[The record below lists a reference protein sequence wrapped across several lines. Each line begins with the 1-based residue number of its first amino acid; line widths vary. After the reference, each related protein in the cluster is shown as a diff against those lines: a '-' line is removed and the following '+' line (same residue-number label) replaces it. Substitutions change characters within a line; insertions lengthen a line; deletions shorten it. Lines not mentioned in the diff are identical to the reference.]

1 MPDNAAPHVEVAGY
15 ALGKLDDDET
25 VAFEAHLAEC
35 DDCRREL
42 EELRGLPELLARAAP
57 PVQLPATLRTRTL
70 AAVREAAEEA
80 AEAGDAAGEL
90 LSPGL
95 RPAPELVPPPAEAAP
110 VELER
115 RRRMR
120 AGFAA
125 VGRRPWLATAVAAAL
140 LVLLSIPA
148 TLLLNRPATTELAL
162 VAADGGTAKGR
173 VLVTRTSGGRQFD
186 VRIEGLRPPKAGKL
200 YELWAVGAADTPD
213 EPQRVSLGTFTVPV
227 SGKVRL
233 RAFTAAPASIYAK
246 VGVTEEP
253 DNGNPAREGPVVLRP
268 GN

>member
-25 VAFEAHLAEC
+25 IAFEAHLAEC

-70 AAVREAAEEA
+70 TAVREAAEEA
-80 AEAGDAAGEL
+80 AEAGEL
-90 LSPGL
+90 PSPGL
-95 RPAPELVPPPAEAAP
+95 RPAPELVAPVEAAP

-120 AGFAA
+120 TRFAA

-140 LVLLSIPA
+140 VVLLSIPA

-162 VAADGGTAKGR
+162 VAAEGGTGKGR
-173 VLVTRTSGGRQFD
+173 VLVTKTSGGRTFD

-200 YELWAVGAADTPD
+200 YELWAVGAADAPD
-213 EPQRVSLGTFTVPV
+213 SPQRVSLGTFTVPV

-253 DNGNPAREGPVVLRP
+253 DNGNPAREGLVVLRP

>member
-15 ALGKLDDDET
+15 VLGKLDDDEL
-25 VAFEAHLAEC
+25 VAFEAHLAQC
-35 DDCRREL
+35 AACRQEL

-57 PVQLPATLRTRTL
+57 PVRLPVTLRARTL

-80 AEAGDAAGEL
+80 ADPGEAAGEL

-95 RPAPELVPPPAEAAP
+95 RPAPELVRPPLAPAEP
-110 VELER
+110 PR
-115 RRRMR
+115 RRRSR
-120 AGFAA
+120 LAA
-125 VGRRPWLATAVAAAL
+125 IGRRPWLAVAVAAAL
-140 LVLLSIPA
+140 VVLLSIPA
-148 TLLLNRPATTELAL
+148 SLILNRPATSELAL

-173 VLVTRTSGGRQFD
+173 VLVTRTSGGRTLD
-186 VRIEGLRPPKAGKL
+186 VRIQRLRPPRAGHL
-200 YELWAVGAADTPD
+200 YELWAVGTADSPQR
-213 EPQRVSLGTFTVPV
+213 PQRVSLGTFTVPA

-233 RAFTAAPASIYAK
+233 RAFTAAPESVYPK

-268 GN
+268 GG

>member
-57 PVQLPATLRTRTL
+57 PVQLPETLRTRTL
-70 AAVREAAEEA
+70 TAVRDA
-80 AEAGDAAGEL
+80 AEAAAAAGEL
-90 LSPGL
+90 PIQGL
-95 RPAPELVPPPAEAAP
+95 RPAPELVPAPAEEAP
-110 VELER
+110 VELAPR
-115 RRRMR
+115 RRIPARLV
-120 AGFAA
+120 AI
-125 VGRRPWLATAVAAAL
+125 GRRPWLAAAVAAAL
-140 LVLLSIPA
+140 VVLLAIPT
-148 TLLLNRPATTELAL
+148 TLLLNRPAPTTELAL
-162 VAADGGTAKGR
+162 VAAQGGAAKGR

-200 YELWAVGAADTPD
+200 YELWAVGAADTPGK
-213 EPQRVSLGTFTVPV
+213 PQRVSLGTFTVAV
-227 SGKVRL
+227 SGKVHL
-233 RAFTAAPASIYAK
+233 RAFTAAPESTYSK

-253 DNGNPAREGPVVLRP
+253 DNGNPAREGPIVLRP

>member
-57 PVQLPATLRTRTL
+57 PVRLPETLRTRTL
-70 AAVREAAEEA
+70 TAVRDAAEEA
-80 AEAGDAAGEL
+80 AAAGEL
-90 LSPGL
+90 PPQGL
-95 RPAPELVPPPAEAAP
+95 RPAPELVPAPAEAP

-115 RRRMR
+115 RRRRMP
-120 AGFAA
+120 APLAA
-125 VGRRPWLATAVAAAL
+125 IGRRPWLAAAVAAAL
-140 LVLLSIPA
+140 VVLLSVPA
-148 TLLLNRPATTELAL
+148 TLLLNRPETTELAL
-162 VAADGGTAKGR
+162 VAAQGGTAKGT
-173 VLVTRTSGGRQFD
+173 VLVTRTSAGRSFD
-186 VRIEGLRPPKAGKL
+186 VRIQGLRPPQAGKL
-200 YELWAVGAADTPD
+200 YELWAVGAADTRD
-213 EPQRVSLGTFTVPV
+213 KPQRVSLGTFTVPV
-227 SGKVRL
+227 SGRVHL
-233 RAFTAAPASIYAK
+233 RAFTAAPERIYAK

-253 DNGNPAREGPVVLRP
+253 DNGNPAREGPIVLRP

>member
-42 EELRGLPELLARAAP
+42 EELRELPELLARAAP
-57 PVQLPATLRTRTL
+57 PVQLPDTLRFRTL
-70 AAVREAAEEA
+70 AAVREAAEQA
-80 AEAGDAAGEL
+80 AEAGEL
-90 LSPGL
+90 PSPGL
-95 RPAPELVPPPAEAAP
+95 RAAPDLVPPVEARP
-110 VELER
+110 TELER
-115 RRRMR
+115 RRGRGR
-120 AGFAA
+120 FAA
-125 VGRRPWLATAVAAAL
+125 LGRRPLLATAVAAAL
-140 LVLLSIPA
+140 VVLLSIPA

-173 VLVTRTSGGRQFD
+173 VLVTRSSGGRSFD

-200 YELWAVGAADTPD
+200 YELWAVGAADTP
-213 EPQRVSLGTFTVPV
+213 EHPQRVSLGTFTVPV
-227 SGKVRL
+227 SGKARL
-233 RAFTAAPASIYAK
+233 HAFTAAPASIYAK

-253 DNGNPAREGPVVLRP
+253 DNGNPAREGPIVLRP

>member
-57 PVQLPATLRTRTL
+57 PVQVPETLRVRTL
-70 AAVREAAEEA
+70 TAVRDAAEEA
-80 AEAGDAAGEL
+80 AAAGEL
-90 LSPGL
+90 PPQGL
-95 RPAPELVPPPAEAAP
+95 RPAPELVPAPAQEAP

-115 RRRMR
+115 RRRMPAR
-120 AGFAA
+120 LAA
-125 VGRRPWLATAVAAAL
+125 LGRRPWLAAAVAAAL
-140 LVLLSIPA
+140 VVLLSVPA

-162 VAADGGTAKGR
+162 VAAQGGTAKGR

-186 VRIEGLRPPKAGKL
+186 VRIEGLRPPQAGKL
-200 YELWAVGAADTPD
+200 YELWAVGAADTRD
-213 EPQRVSLGTFTVPV
+213 RPQRVSLGTFTVPV

-233 RAFTAAPASIYAK
+233 RAFTAAPESIYAK

-268 GN
+268 GS

>member
-1 MPDNAAPHVEVAGY
+1 VPDKAAPHVEVAGY
-15 ALGKLDDDET
+15 ALGKLDDHEA
-25 VAFEAHLAEC
+25 VAFEAHLAGC
-35 DDCRREL
+35 ADCRREL

-57 PVQLPATLRTRTL
+57 PVRLPETLRARTL

-80 AEAGDAAGEL
+80 VDAGEAAGEL
-90 LSPGL
+90 LGPGL
-95 RPAPELVPPPAEAAP
+95 RPAPELVPPPAEEAP
-110 VELER
+110 LELR
-115 RRRMR
+115 RRRMPVR
-120 AGFAA
+120 LAA
-125 VGRRPWLATAVAAAL
+125 IGRRPLLAAAVAAAL
-140 LVLLSIPA
+140 VVLLSIPA
-148 TLLLNRPATTELAL
+148 SLILNRPSTTELAL

-173 VLVTRTSGGRQFD
+173 VLVTRTSGGREFD

-200 YELWAVGAADTPD
+200 YELWAVGAADTP
-213 EPQRVSLGTFTVPV
+213 EKPQRVSLGTFTVPV

-233 RAFTAAPASIYAK
+233 RAFTAAPESVYAK

>member
-57 PVQLPATLRTRTL
+57 PVQLPEALRGRTL

-80 AEAGDAAGEL
+80 AEAGEL
-90 LSPGL
+90 PSPGL
-95 RPAPELVPPPAEAAP
+95 RAAPELVPPAEARP
-110 VELER
+110 TELER
-115 RRRMR
+115 RRQARGR
-120 AGFAA
+120 FAA
-125 VGRRPWLATAVAAAL
+125 LARRPLLATAVAAAL
-140 LVLLSIPA
+140 VVLLSIPA

-173 VLVTRTSGGRQFD
+173 VLVTKTSGGRSFD

-213 EPQRVSLGTFTVPV
+213 HPQRVSLGTFTVPV

-233 RAFTAAPASIYAK
+233 HAFTAAPASIYAK

-253 DNGNPAREGPVVLRP
+253 DNGNPAREGPIVLRP